1 MIKHLIKTASAVVLL
16 ALFSSASA
24 QPALYVEGTHYTE
37 LPAPVRTNDA
47 SKVEVLEVFWYGCG
61 FCFQFQPLVENWAER
76 APDHVDFIRFPAIWN
91 DLMKVHAQAY
101 YTAESLGVVDNVHEP
116 IFNAINLQ
124 NNRLQNERQLAAL
137 FTEHGVTQEQFSEAF
152 NSFQVRTKV
161 NQAESKMRDY
171 QIRSTPNVIVN
182 GKYLVTSNDAIR
194 TQQEMLEVVDFLVAR
209 EYAAL

>member
-16 ALFSSASA
+16 ALFSTASA
-24 QPALYVEGTHYTE
+24 QPALYVAGTHYTE

-91 DLMKVHAQAY
+91 DLMKIHAQAY
-101 YTAESLGVVDNVHEP
+101 YTAESLGVADTLHEP

-124 NNRLQNERQLAAL
+124 NNRLQNERQLTAL
-137 FTEHGVTQEQFSEAF
+137 FAEHGVSQEQFSDAF
-152 NSFQVRTKV
+152 SSFQVRTKV
-161 NQAESKMRDY
+161 NQAERLMRDY

>member
-1 MIKHLIKTASAVVLL
+1 MIKHLIKTASAVMLL
-16 ALFSSASA
+16 ALFSTASA
-24 QPALYVEGTHYTE
+24 QPALYVAGTHYTE

-91 DLMKVHAQAY
+91 DLMKIHAQAY
-101 YTAESLGVVDNVHEP
+101 YTAESLGVADTLHEP

-137 FTEHGVTQEQFSEAF
+137 FAEHGVTQEQFSDAF
-152 NSFQVRTKV
+152 SSFQVRTKV
-161 NQAESKMRDY
+161 NQAERLMRDY

-209 EYAAL
+209 EQAAL